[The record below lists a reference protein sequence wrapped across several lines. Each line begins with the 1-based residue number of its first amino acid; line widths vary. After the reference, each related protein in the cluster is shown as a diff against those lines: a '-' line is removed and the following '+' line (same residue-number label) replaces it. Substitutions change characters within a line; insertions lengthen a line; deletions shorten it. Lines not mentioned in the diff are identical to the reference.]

1 MENNKYVIPII
12 GLLVSLAT
20 LIIIY
25 YQFKSQKELQDIQKE
40 VAKID
45 LKNKKESI

>member
-1 MENNKYVIPII
+1 MKNDHIIPILAI
-12 GLLVSLAT
+12 VISFAT

-25 YQFKSQKELQDIQKE
+25 MQFKSQKELQDIQKE

-45 LKNKKESI
+45 LQNKKENV

>member
-1 MENNKYVIPII
+1 MKKDHIIPLVGI
-12 GLLVSLAT
+12 LVSLAT

-45 LKNKKESI
+45 LRNKQEKI